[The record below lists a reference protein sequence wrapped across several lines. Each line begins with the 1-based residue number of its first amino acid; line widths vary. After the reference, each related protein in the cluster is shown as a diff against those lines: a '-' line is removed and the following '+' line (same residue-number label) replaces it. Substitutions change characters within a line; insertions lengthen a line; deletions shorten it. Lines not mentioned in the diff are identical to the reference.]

1 MKSEV
6 DSKYIGNKIKDDVVC
21 NQYPGKGKISRRI
34 SRLLLEGLHRA
45 ILVDR
50 YNPALRWVRNLIDAH
65 GCDLLLLTM
74 EFQHPGE
81 INVCKNV
88 TVKNQEIVLF
98 VGPSSNCEERHAAPE
113 HPIIV

>member
-1 MKSEV
+1 MSTGRTLGIR
-6 DSKYIGNKIKDDVVC
+6 SKMTGVAINLA
-21 NQYPGKGKISRRI
+21 Q
-34 SRLLLEGLHRA
+34 LLLEGLHRA

-88 TVKNQEIVLF
+88 TVKNPEIVLF
-98 VGPSSNCEERHAAPE
+98 VGPSSICEERPCAPE
-113 HPIIV
+113 QQILV